1 MWVDMIMHALDQWA
15 EPVFVRSNIIQACH
29 FERYVF
35 GAVVTFGHD
44 RDEFG
49 DSSNGWLFQHSVQW
63 FEQLINVFMSV
74 AYKIEIQLDLAKNV
88 QLDKDAE
95 KSEHMLI
102 LVLTPT
108 IVHLQIQDGG

>member
-15 EPVFVRSNIIQACH
+15 EPGFVRSNIIQARH

-49 DSSNGWLFQHSVQW
+49 DSSNGWPFQHSVQW
-63 FEQLINVFMSV
+63 FE
-74 AYKIEIQLDLAKNV
+74 
-88 QLDKDAE
+88 
-95 KSEHMLI
+95 
-102 LVLTPT
+102 
-108 IVHLQIQDGG
+108 

>member
-15 EPVFVRSNIIQACH
+15 EPGFVRSNIIQACH

-49 DSSNGWLFQHSVQW
+49 DSSNG
-63 FEQLINVFMSV
+63 
-74 AYKIEIQLDLAKNV
+74 
-88 QLDKDAE
+88 
-95 KSEHMLI
+95 
-102 LVLTPT
+102 
-108 IVHLQIQDGG
+108 